1 MCLSGMK
8 NIRFMKLLLGAIYVY
23 IGLFGAAV
31 FAANIAG
38 VQIQDSLITGICAAI
53 GAESLIGG
61 IIKAVEIVA
70 EQKARQNE
78 REAEK
83 NKNAGESG
91 RKVD

>member
-1 MCLSGMK
+1 
-8 NIRFMKLLLGAIYVY
+8 MKLLLGAIYVY

-38 VQIQDSLITGICAAI
+38 VQIQDSLISGICVAI
-53 GAESLIGG
+53 GAESLISGL
-61 IIKAVEIVA
+61 IKAMEIRA
-70 EQKARQNE
+70 EQKARREE
-78 REAEK
+78 REAEQ